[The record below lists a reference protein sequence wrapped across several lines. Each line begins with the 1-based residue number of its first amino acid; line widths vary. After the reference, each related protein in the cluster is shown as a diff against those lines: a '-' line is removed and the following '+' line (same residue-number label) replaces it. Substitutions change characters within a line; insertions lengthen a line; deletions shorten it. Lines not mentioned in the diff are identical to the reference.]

1 MTPTHAPAGHGRR
14 PARIVILGGGFA
26 GATCARELEP
36 LVRRGDAEVTLINQG
51 NYFVFTPLLVEA
63 GTGALEPR
71 HAVVPLR
78 DFLSAARLRSA
89 EALSVDRERRTV
101 RYRVLGSDADD
112 EIAYDE
118 LIVAL
123 GSVTRL
129 PDVPGLARFG
139 FAMKSLPDAVALRDR
154 AIQLLEQAEATRDP
168 ERRRALL
175 HFVVVGA
182 NFSGVEV
189 AGEFSE
195 FLREAARA
203 YRNLSPAECRVS
215 LLEVA
220 PRILSALDPD
230 LAGYALSKLRARGI
244 DVRLSA
250 TIAEI
255 TRDHA
260 VLSSGERLDTR
271 TVIWCAG
278 IAPNPL
284 VPRLGLPTDAQGW
297 LLCDPDLRVRGCADV
312 WGVGDCAVNPD
323 PSGRAYPATAQHAV
337 REAIALAANL
347 RRALRG
353 EPTRPCAI
361 RSPGALA
368 ALGCRTAVAKIYGVK
383 LSGFP
388 AWFLWRTVY
397 LLKMPGWARR
407 IRVALDWTLGLFFRR
422 QIVQLGIHRPPTA
435 Q

>member
-1 MTPTHAPAGHGRR
+1 MPAPR
-14 PARIVILGGGFA
+14 PASGGGSRPLRIVILGGGFA

-36 LVRRGDAEVTLINQG
+36 AARRGDVEVTLINWG
-51 NYFVFTPLLVEA
+51 NFFVFTPLLVEA

-78 DFLSAARLRSA
+78 DFLSETTLRSA
-89 EALSVDRERRTV
+89 EVLAVDRERRIV
-101 RYRVLGSDADD
+101 RYRVVGNDAAD
-112 EIAYDE
+112 EIGYDH
-118 LIVAL
+118 LVVAL

-154 AIQLLEQAEATRDP
+154 AIQLLERAEATDDP

-195 FLREAARA
+195 FLREAAGA
-203 YRNLSPAECRVS
+203 YRNVSKDDCRVS
-215 LLEVA
+215 LIEAA
-220 PRILSALDPD
+220 PRILSALDQD
-230 LAGYALSKLRARGI
+230 LADYALARLRARGMN
-244 DVRLSA
+244 VLLSTTVTA
-250 TIAEI
+250 IAG
-255 TRDHA
+255 DHA
-260 VLSSGERLDTR
+260 LLADGSRLDTH

-278 IAPNPL
+278 IAPSPL
-284 VPRLGLPTDAQGW
+284 VARLGLPTDAQGW
-297 LLCDPDLRVRGCADV
+297 LLCDADLRVRGCADV

-337 REAIALAANL
+337 REAGALASNL
-347 RRALRG
+347 RRVLRG
-353 EPTRPCAI
+353 EPTRPCEI

-368 ALGCRTAVAKIYGVK
+368 ALGCRTAVAKVYGVK

-397 LLKMPGWARR
+397 LFKMPGLARR
-407 IRVALDWTLGLFFRR
+407 VRVALDWTLGLLFRR
-422 QIVQLGIHRPPTA
+422 QIVQLGIHRA
-435 Q
+435 SAAS

>member
-1 MTPTHAPAGHGRR
+1 MPPPLSSAGHGTG
-14 PARIVILGGGFA
+14 PSRIVIIGGGFA
-26 GATCARELEP
+26 GATCARALEASA
-36 LVRRGDAEVTLINQG
+36 RRGEADVLLVNQG

-78 DFLSAARLRSA
+78 DFLSAATLRSA
-89 EALSVDRERRTV
+89 E
-101 RYRVLGSDADD
+101 VLGLDRQRRAVRFRIVGNDTED
-112 EIAYDE
+112 EAFYDH
-118 LIVAL
+118 LVVAL

-129 PDVPGLARFG
+129 PDVPGLSRFG

-154 AIQLLEQAEATRDP
+154 AIQLLERAEATHDP
-168 ERRRALL
+168 DRRRALL
-175 HFVVVGA
+175 HFVVIGA

-203 YRNLSPAECRVS
+203 YRNVSRDECRVS
-215 LLEVA
+215 LVEVA
-220 PRILSALDPD
+220 PRILSALDED
-230 LAGYALSKLRARGI
+230 LADYALAKLRARGI
-244 DVRLSA
+244 DVRLS
-250 TIAEI
+250 TTVAEI
-255 TRDHA
+255 ARDHA
-260 VLSSGERLDTR
+260 LLSDGGRLDTH

-284 VPRLGLPTDAQGW
+284 VSRLGLPTDAQGW
-297 LLCDPDLRVRGCADV
+297 LLCEPDLRVRGCSDI
-312 WGVGDCAVNPD
+312 WGIGDCAVNPD

-337 REAIALAANL
+337 REASALAANL
-347 RRALRG
+347 RRVLRG
-353 EPTRPCAI
+353 EPTRPCEI

-368 ALGCRTAVAKIYGVK
+368 ALGCRTAVAKVYGVK

-397 LLKMPGWARR
+397 LLKMPGWVRR

-422 QIVQLGIHRPPTA
+422 QIVQLGIHRASSTP
-435 Q
+435 

>member
-1 MTPTHAPAGHGRR
+1 MTPAPAPADTRR

-26 GATCARELEP
+26 GAWCALELEP
-36 LVRRGDAEVTLINQG
+36 AAGRGEAEITLINQG

-78 DFLSAARLRSA
+78 DFLSATTLRSA
-89 EALSVDRERRTV
+89 E
-101 RYRVLGSDADD
+101 VLGLDRQRRAVRFRVVGKDTVD
-112 EIAYDE
+112 EIHYDH
-118 LIVAL
+118 LVVAL

-129 PDVPGLARFG
+129 PDVPGLSRFG

-154 AIQLLEQAEATRDP
+154 AIQLLEQAEATDDP
-168 ERRRALL
+168 DRRRALM

-203 YRNLSPAECRVS
+203 YRNVSRHDCRVS
-215 LLEVA
+215 LIEAA
-220 PRILSALDPD
+220 PRILSALDED
-230 LAGYALSKLRARGI
+230 LADYALARLRARGI
-244 DVRLSA
+244 EVRLS
-250 TIAEI
+250 TTVAEI
-255 TRDHA
+255 GRDHA
-260 VLSSGERLDTR
+260 SLSDGGRLDTH

-284 VPRLGLPTDAQGW
+284 APRLGLPTDAQGW
-297 LLCDPDLRVRGCADV
+297 LLCEPDLRVRECTDS
-312 WGVGDCAVNPD
+312 WGIGDCAVNPD

-337 REAIALAANL
+337 RQASALAANL
-347 RRALRG
+347 RRVLRG
-353 EPTRPCAI
+353 EPTCPCEI

-368 ALGCRTAVAKIYGVK
+368 ALGCRTAVAKVYGVT

-407 IRVALDWTLGLFFRR
+407 VRVALDWTVGLFFRR
-422 QIVQLGIHRPPTA
+422 QIVQLGIHRPPPA
-435 Q
+435 P